1 MITLTRLQSGI
12 GTLTVEA
19 ACSPEVGNLRLG
31 CAFQLRSGESSTVQH
46 TGGARS
52 GPRDTPRPLIRGHQ
66 SQYQQLDVDLRQCR
80 ELNRIAVYAFSEK
93 GTPLQW
99 AGTLVVSTLAGARVE
114 LPLESIPS
122 SNLAVLITIYNVH
135 GELVIR
141 REAQPFTTTIR
152 DASRAYGYDRITW
165 LDDRTPVT

>member
-19 ACSPEVGNLRLG
+19 ASSPEVGELRLG

-46 TGGARS
+46 TGGARA
-52 GPRDTPRPLIRGHQ
+52 GPRESPRPVIRGLHN
-66 SQYQQLDVDLRQCR
+66 QYEQLDVDLRQCR
-80 ELNRIAVYAFSEK
+80 DLSRLAVYAFSEK

-99 AGTLVVSTLAGARVE
+99 AGTLVVSTLAGARIE
-114 LPLESIPS
+114 LPLESIPA

-141 REAQPFTTTIR
+141 REAQPFATALR
-152 DASRAYGYDRITW
+152 DACRAYGYDRITW